1 MNLMPFVLSDEEFN
15 IKNKNIV
22 NKIEKVKKALKTSK
36 IKIKKV
42 NKKIGDIFYCD
53 NYLPFIKPDRDVL
66 KKSTDVCNIRVNWKG
81 TNFAGMTTD
90 EICNKLKVQYGWNVT
105 LVDKEHTRNKFKNK
119 NVCWVVFDT
128 EEQAKE
134 ALHIFNSMFMTA
146 IELDCI
152 EEYKR
157 FKLNPEKRPLTFDKL
172 VDNAYELYEMV
183 DKGEI

>member
-1 MNLMPFVLSDEEFN
+1 M
-15 IKNKNIV
+15 
-22 NKIEKVKKALKTSK
+22 
-36 IKIKKV
+36 
-42 NKKIGDIFYCD
+42 
-53 NYLPFIKPDRDVL
+53 

-81 TNFAGMTTD
+81 TNFTGMTTD

-128 EEQAKE
+128 EEQAKD
-134 ALHIFNSMFMTA
+134 ALRHFNSMFMTA

-183 DKGEI
+183 DNGEI